1 MKIRQLHALIRPCLA
16 TSSYWLPFICAV
28 GSHCGVWSAPRRHS
42 WNLVEIQEIVSI
54 VTRVW
59 FNRGRC
65 NSSFEV
71 QARKIFPSFFPGIP
85 SWLWRCC
92 CLASPSNATIA
103 QRSISRI
110 PPPSISTPPQPPFD
124 TIQADMKKT
133 QWIYGRK
140 LYNYFLR
147 VLISFFFYK
156 SLILLTLLTLLA
168 WLTLTTLLTFLAIS
182 GSAKV
187 CLNLYIHTLEQSE
200 SVWGFVWSNLKINTL
215 RTLCVKRLV
224 TWRTYCNLG
233 RCTERSQL
241 RFPNSL
247 SGLGNLTVREVSSGE
262 NSQGAMPCQLREWE
276 SQTVRTCVR
285 RTCNIYV
292 RVTFK
297 YV

>member
-1 MKIRQLHALIRPCLA
+1 MQL
-16 TSSYWLPFICAV
+16 V
-28 GSHCGVWSAPRRHS
+28 VWSASAKNISQFFSRAFHLGCGAAAAWRAPQMLRSLNVPSPASLPLPFPLHHNHHLIRSRLIWRRH
-42 WNLVEIQEIVSI
+42 NECMGGNCII
-54 VTRVW
+54 
-59 FNRGRC
+59 
-65 NSSFEV
+65 
-71 QARKIFPSFFPGIP
+71 IFWEF
-85 SWLWRCC
+85 WYL
-92 CLASPSNATIA
+92 
-103 QRSISRI
+103 
-110 PPPSISTPPQPPFD
+110 
-124 TIQADMKKT
+124 
-133 QWIYGRK
+133 
-140 LYNYFLR
+140 
-147 VLISFFFYK
+147 FFFYK

-215 RTLCVKRLV
+215 QTLCVKRLV

-247 SGLGNLTVREVSSGE
+247 SGLGNLTVSEVSSGE

-285 RTCNIYV
+285 RTCNIYI